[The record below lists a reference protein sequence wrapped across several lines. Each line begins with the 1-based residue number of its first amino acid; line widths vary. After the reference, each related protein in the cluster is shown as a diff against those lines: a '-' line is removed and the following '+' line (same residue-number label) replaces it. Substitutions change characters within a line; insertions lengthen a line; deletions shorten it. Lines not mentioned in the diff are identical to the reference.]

1 MSATWT
7 RCANR
12 PLSVLVEHCFSLLA
26 WSMMTCVLSACG
38 SGTEPLRI
46 AVLMGIAAP
55 STMGATSPPP
65 GMNMSMG
72 SAGATPIAH
81 PNMDWAAELVN
92 AAGGVAGRPLELEY
106 FDFTGK
112 ELSAIIEISKGV
124 ASNDRY
130 VAAIAPPGSEMLAA
144 VADSYLAANKPL
156 VSTTSA
162 AAEILRAYGGKG
174 VIWRTRQSDIAQTEL
189 LVRIAKQE
197 GLKRLAL
204 ISTLDNGGY
213 TFFSWFGFFAKEL
226 GYPDDAISISAF
238 AKGEACDLAVQSA
251 VSSAPD
257 IVFIAAGASQEQDC
271 ILHKLAQNPGPRVML
286 ADTGLDTNRLSKL
299 GPATMRIEGLSGAGT
314 EQFEQAFHSR
324 FGGALLAP
332 HGPNEYD
339 AILLLSYG
347 LAASGGQGGQV
358 LVDALKAVVDGR
370 EDGVS
375 GWDQAGIASA
385 LSLLAQGHRPRIP
398 GATGPLRFE
407 PGLYVDLSSSTL
419 THWRMT
425 PQGPQTDR
433 RYFTGDPAF
442 LSSSGVFVP
451 PNRAFQSD
459 LGGSAWTPKVDKA
472 DSWAVIAALSSGW
485 SNYRHQ
491 ADALRQ
497 YQLLRAQGFEDDHI
511 VLIMADDLATSIR
524 NPLAGTVRNEPGGP
538 NLYRGVVR
546 DYNLLVNPT
555 DLTSIITGQVSD
567 RTPQVIRTTSASNLY
582 IYLVGHGGNQ
592 GIPIAASSPAEGLKA
607 SGSTF
612 SPKHLREALCVLQ
625 TEGRLRRALVVIESC
640 YGGAFGDASY
650 GGIELGCGASG
661 AMTPL
666 AGTVLLSAAH
676 SREVSYAGAY
686 DAEVG
691 SWVNDA
697 FSNQVVNLMSKSP
710 VPTLSS
716 LYTEVYLRIAGSH
729 VSLYN
734 AGAAG
739 RLGSVPVDEFLKP

>member
-12 PLSVLVEHCFSLLA
+12 PLSAQILHWCSRLVWSLTICALA
-26 WSMMTCVLSACG
+26 ACG
-38 SGTEPLRI
+38 EGIEPLRI
-46 AVLMGIAAP
+46 AVLMGIPAPPTMGTPDPPLGMNTRMGSSGAAP
-55 STMGATSPPP
+55 L
-65 GMNMSMG
+65 
-72 SAGATPIAH
+72 AH

-106 FDFTGK
+106 FDFAGK
-112 ELSAIIEISKGV
+112 EISAIIEISKGV

-204 ISTLDNGGY
+204 ISTLDTGGY

-226 GYPDDAISISAF
+226 GYADDAISISAF
-238 AKGEACDLAVQSA
+238 AKGEVCDDAVQSA
-251 VSSAPD
+251 VSSAAD
-257 IVFIAAGASQEQDC
+257 IIFVAAGATQEQDC
-271 ILHKLAQNPGPRVML
+271 ILRKLAQTPGPRVML
-286 ADTGLDTNRLSKL
+286 ADTGLDTNGLTKL
-299 GPATMRIEGLSGAGT
+299 GPATMRIEGLSSAGT

-324 FGGALLAP
+324 FGAVLPAP

-339 AILLLSYG
+339 AILLLAYG
-347 LAASGGQGGQV
+347 LAASGGQGGQA

-370 EDGVS
+370 QDGVS
-375 GWDQAGIASA
+375 GWDQTGIASA
-385 LSLLAQGHRPRIP
+385 LTLLAQGHRPRVS
-398 GATGPLRFE
+398 GATGPLLFE
-407 PGLYVDLSSSTL
+407 PGLYVDLASATL

-459 LGGSAWTPKVDKA
+459 LSGSGWTPKVDKG

-546 DYNLLVNPT
+546 DYNLLVSPS
-555 DLTSIITGQVSD
+555 DLTSIITGQVTE
-567 RTPQVIRTTSASNLY
+567 RTPQVIHTTSASNFY

-625 TEGRLRRALVVIESC
+625 TEGRLRRALVIVESC
-640 YGGAFGDASY
+640 YGGAFGDSAY
-650 GGIELGCGASG
+650 GGIELGCGPSG
-661 AMTPL
+661 AMSPL
-666 AGTVLLSAAH
+666 NGTVLLSAAH

-697 FSNQVVNLMSKSP
+697 FSNQVASMMSMSP
-710 VPTLSS
+710 GSTLAS
-716 LYTEVYLRIAGSH
+716 LYTEVYLRTAGSH

-734 AGAAG
+734 AAASG
-739 RLGSVPVDEFLKP
+739 RQSGIPVDEFLKP